1 MDDFAVSARNKI
13 VSSELYNG
21 VMIKIDHEMMQR
33 TANENAAR
41 KRRTV
46 CVCSRQRHDVLDF
59 SNCPLSRVLHVTLAS
74 WQEFGFEVITILV
87 SIWMSVDK
95 LNIS

>member
-1 MDDFAVSARNKI
+1 MRQLLDDFAVSARNKI

-46 CVCSRQRHDVLDF
+46 CVCPQLPYRGNDMMFWIFPIVPCHAF
-59 SNCPLSRVLHVTLAS
+59 C
-74 WQEFGFEVITILV
+74 
-87 SIWMSVDK
+87 M
-95 LNIS
+95 